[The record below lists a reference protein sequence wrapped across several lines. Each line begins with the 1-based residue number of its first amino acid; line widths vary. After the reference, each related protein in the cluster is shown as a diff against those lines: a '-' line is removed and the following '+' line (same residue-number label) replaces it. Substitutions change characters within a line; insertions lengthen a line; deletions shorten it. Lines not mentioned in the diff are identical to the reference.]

1 MDKTGDAPLIEV
13 PARPRRRWAFGW
25 PIVEVV
31 LIALG
36 VFLGLAAEQWRD
48 RADRNERAT
57 ETLRRIRAEL
67 AANRDEVARIVDY
80 HRNAHQQLRAFLA
93 TPAEKR
99 GEMSVRLEGIRPA
112 QFERTAWQ
120 LALATQ
126 ALVDFNPELSF
137 ALARI
142 YGVQAR
148 YEGLT
153 EGITDAMYVRPPG
166 ENLIAFFHSLS
177 LYYSDVVELE
187 PALAKLYDE
196 MLPQLDRELGK

>member
-1 MDKTGDAPLIEV
+1 MDKTGDAPLPEA

-48 RADRNERAT
+48 RADRNERAS

-67 AANRDEVARIVDY
+67 AANRDEVARVVDY
-80 HRNAHQQLRAFLA
+80 HRKAHEQLRAFLA
-93 TPAEKR
+93 TPAAKR
-99 GEMSVRLEGIRPA
+99 GEMSVRLEGILPA

-153 EGITDAMYVRPPG
+153 EGITDAMYLRPPG